1 MAAVAFVPHLT
12 RPQAAD
18 LVRETA
24 AWLESKGHV
33 VRVPAEDAKITG
45 LHQWAVDDDV
55 LTVDLELAVSVGGD
69 GTMLRTV
76 HLVCPAEVPV
86 LGVNVGHLGYLTEVE
101 PAGMRGAI
109 ERWLSGDRRVE
120 KRMTLAVDIVRAD
133 GSTAS
138 HLALN
143 EAVVQRT

>member
-1 MAAVAFVPHLT
+1 MAILAFVPHHT
-12 RPQAAD
+12 RSQAAD

-24 AWLESKGHV
+24 AWLEAKGHV
-33 VRVPAEDAKITG
+33 VRVPAEDAKLTG
-45 LHQWAVDDDV
+45 LHQWAVDDDQ

-101 PAGMRGAI
+101 PAGMRDAI
-109 ERWLSGDRRVE
+109 DQWLAGDRRVE
-120 KRMTLAVDIVRAD
+120 NRMTLEVDVHRSD
-133 GSTAS
+133 GS
-138 HLALN
+138 
-143 EAVVQRT
+143 